1 MKNLIFS
8 GNGFP
13 GTIKTLET
21 FQNNIYEVVKV
32 LLARHD
38 NYTVLWGM
46 DIYTDGTESFINEG
60 AFVLN
65 GGIVPFANSAYGE
78 QITVEQTIENG
89 DFNTNP
95 SNENSVESLPAY
107 STKIARV
114 GTGGIHTF
122 PTTNLKRYNKLMD
135 ISYSNIYQLSKSKS
149 NGLMVPGERINSGH
163 PVHFL
168 SNVRLACLDA
178 MSGQY
183 VIPNNN
189 NFLNRMCV
197 YIVGDDV
204 GVCEGVLE
212 ITGAVVDTPDQASL
226 DARIDT
232 GKTIAFLRYDRA
244 NNMVVGTSVES
255 VTYIYDLKQTTP
267 EIEVIKIGTML
278 RIDERYYIDVN
289 PKII

>member
-1 MKNLIFS
+1 MKQLLFS

-32 LLARHD
+32 LIAQHD

-46 DIYTDGTESFINEG
+46 DIFTDGTESFINEG

-65 GGIVPFANSAYGE
+65 GDIIPFSNSAYGE
-78 QITVEQTIENG
+78 QITVEQIVENG

-95 SNENSVESLPAY
+95 SSESSVESLPAY
-107 STKIARV
+107 STKTARV
-114 GTGGIHTF
+114 GTGGVHTF
-122 PTTNLKRYNKLMD
+122 PTTNLKRYNKLLD
-135 ISYSNIYQLSKSKS
+135 ISYSNIHQLSKSKS
-149 NGLMVPGERINSGH
+149 NGLMVPGDRINSGH

-168 SNVRLACLDA
+168 TNVRVACLDPT
-178 MSGQY
+178 SGQY
-183 VIPNNN
+183 LIPNNT

-197 YIVGDDV
+197 YIVSDDV

-212 ITGAVVDTPDQASL
+212 ITGAVIDTPDQASL

-232 GKTIAFLRYDRA
+232 DRTIAFLRYDRA
-244 NNMVVGTSVES
+244 TNMVIGTSIDS
-255 VTYIYDLKQTTP
+255 IANIYNIKQTTP
-267 EIEVIKIGTML
+267 DLELIKIGTLL
-278 RIDERYYIDVN
+278 RIAGRYFIDVN